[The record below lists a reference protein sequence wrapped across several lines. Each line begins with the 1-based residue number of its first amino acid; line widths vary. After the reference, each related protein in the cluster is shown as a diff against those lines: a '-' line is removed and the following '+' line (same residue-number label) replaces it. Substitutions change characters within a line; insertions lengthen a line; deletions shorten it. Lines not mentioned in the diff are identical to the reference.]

1 MPWSDAT
8 RIARAQSADAVVTM
22 PPSPV
27 VRFFVA

>member
-1 MPWSDAT
+1 MPCSE
-8 RIARAQSADAVVTM
+8 AVRTKAAAASSFTVTM